1 MDLEGRIKVSEL
13 HPHPQNEYYF
23 DDMTGDNWD
32 ELIRSIT
39 TSGVTNAITITQ
51 EKVIISGHQRVRAC
65 KVLGID
71 EVSYKMIQYDD
82 EREEIKD
89 LIESNLRQRV
99 LSNPNPIKM
108 GRCFNF
114 LNDYYGFE
122 HGGNRKSRENNFP
135 LIEKDIPNTQTELAE
150 SYGIAKQTMSNY
162 MRLTKAIP
170 ELEELVDTGIV
181 TSTTA
186 LAIMRNLSEN
196 EQISLISSL
205 DTTKKITQREVQ
217 KYIDEIKQLKTDNPK
232 IKELENK
239 ISELET
245 EKSSLERKVKLNQED
260 ASKYVKLKSDIEF
273 LTKQKSDLGRQID
286 SATELAGLSVRLQK
300 LLEEELAP
308 IKFKRCMETL
318 DSSDVAIGNLTD
330 IITQI
335 DNWSDEMKKLLGT
348 KFDYVIDVQ

>member
-13 HPHPQNEYYF
+13 HAHPQNEYYF

-99 LSNPNPIKM
+99 LANPNPIKM

-114 LNDYYGFE
+114 LNGYYGFE

-205 DTTKKITQREVQ
+205 DTTKKNTQREVQ
-217 KYIDEIKQLKTDNPK
+217 KYIDEIKELKSNPPK
-232 IKELENK
+232 PDDYEDTKRKLNDYKQDYQDLRYQFDAKVKELQELRKQMENK
-239 ISELET
+239 ENEEPASQYSKKLQNSTLLFCTKVATFIEQVGGYVWLTDEINKIPELER
-245 EKSSLERKVKLNQED
+245 EGYIKSIHAIKAWADTMEFNINNKVKEIN
-260 ASKYVKLKSDIEF
+260 
-273 LTKQKSDLGRQID
+273 
-286 SATELAGLSVRLQK
+286 
-300 LLEEELAP
+300 
-308 IKFKRCMETL
+308 
-318 DSSDVAIGNLTD
+318 
-330 IITQI
+330 
-335 DNWSDEMKKLLGT
+335 
-348 KFDYVIDVQ
+348 